1 MPKIDENKTRK
12 INSIL
17 EPLRDMMSGEAYAE
31 YLDLAEEGEAQTYS
45 DVALLLTQYKGSMKR
60 FNHERM

>member
-45 DVALLLTQYKGSMKR
+45 DVVLLLTQYKGSMKR
-60 FNHERM
+60 FNNERM